1 MRFTMRCLLA
11 LVAVCAAVSA
21 IAQGAPHVGHG
32 QASFQDVAAPDAVPE
47 PDFVDTLIDEA
58 HAKHVPLDKNLNVLD
73 GKKAAAAAKSAGD
86 DVRAKQAG
94 WKWESCGDENNTYV
108 VDVESIELSP
118 DPPQPGKNLTITAVG
133 VSHAEIA
140 VRRASCMYE
149 ANTSRTAPLLT
160 SRFVWASSA
169 S

>member
-1 MRFTMRCLLA
+1 M
-11 LVAVCAAVSA
+11 
-21 IAQGAPHVGHG
+21 GHG

-47 PDFVDTLIDEA
+47 PDFVDTLVDEA
-58 HAKHVPLDKNLNVLD
+58 RAKHVPLDKHLNVLD
-73 GKKAAAAAKSAGD
+73 GEKAAAAKNAGD
-86 DVRAKQAG
+86 GVRAKQAG

-133 VSHAEIA
+133 VSHSEIA
-140 VRRASCMYE
+140 VCRASCMYE
-149 ANTSRTAPLLT
+149 ADTSRTAPLLT
-160 SRFVWASSA
+160 SRFAWALSA